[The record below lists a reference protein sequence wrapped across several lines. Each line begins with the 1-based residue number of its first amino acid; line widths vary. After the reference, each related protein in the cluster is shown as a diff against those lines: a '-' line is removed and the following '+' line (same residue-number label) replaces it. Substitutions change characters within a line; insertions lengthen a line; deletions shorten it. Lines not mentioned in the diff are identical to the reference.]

1 MVSLADT
8 VSKPLELILVPDIT
22 EPVPAVF
29 ELTVHV
35 TPVPG
40 LLVPVTVAL
49 NCCVLP
55 LVIVC
60 DEGLTVTL
68 VTVGAGA
75 FTVIVALP
83 DFEVST
89 AEVAIT

>member
-1 MVSLADT
+1 MLVSLADT
-8 VSKPLELILVPDIT
+8 VSKPLELTLVPDVT

-29 ELTVHV
+29 ELAFHV

-55 LVIVC
+55 FMIDC
-60 DEGLTVTL
+60 AEGLTVTL
-68 VTVGAGA
+68 VTVGVVVVGGL
-75 FTVIVALP
+75 VVPCVVVVGL
-83 DFEVST
+83 
-89 AEVAIT
+89 